1 MFTLAHLS
9 DLHLGPLPRGKSW
22 RDFASKRAIGYWS
35 WHLRRYKIHTLEI
48 ADAMAADIVAHRPD
62 HIALTGDLINLALLD
77 EFVSAA
83 QWLKS
88 FGSPKWITFVPGNHD
103 IYVDVPWEKGAGLWA
118 DYMIG
123 DMRMQ
128 GIRGTAGIAAPFPFV
143 RQRKNVALVG
153 LSSAAPQSLRKAGG
167 RLGTPQIEA
176 LASILSELR
185 TRGYFRV
192 VLIHHPPLP
201 GQTSPRKC
209 LADAKELKAVLEA
222 EGAELVLHGHNHRPT
237 RVDLA
242 TRHGACHI
250 LGASSGSARAT
261 KKFPAAAWLL
271 FAIQRLEGAWQTS
284 MTVRAWNEE
293 ARQFENADELTL

>member
-62 HIALTGDLINLALLD
+62 HIAMTGDLINIALPE

-88 FGSPKWITFVPGNHD
+88 LGSPKWITFVPGNHD
-103 IYVDVPWEKGAGLWA
+103 TYVDVPWEKGAGLWA
-118 DYMIG
+118 DYMTG

-128 GIRGTAGIAAPFPFV
+128 GIRGDTAIATPFPFV
-143 RQRKNVALVG
+143 RQRKNVALIG
-153 LSSAAPQSLRKAGG
+153 LSSAVPQSLRKAGG
-167 RLGTPQIEA
+167 KLGTPQIES
-176 LASILSELR
+176 LSTILSELR
-185 TRGYFRV
+185 NRGYFRV

-201 GQTSPRKC
+201 GQTSPRKS
-209 LADAKELKAVLEA
+209 LVDARELKAVLEA

-237 RVDLA
+237 RVNLA
-242 TRHGACHI
+242 TRHGPCHI
-250 LGASSGSARAT
+250 LGVTSGSARAT
-261 KKFPAAAWLL
+261 RDYPAAAWLL
-271 FAIQRLEGAWQTS
+271 FTIQRSEGAWQTS
-284 MTVRAWNEE
+284 MIVRSWNES
-293 ARQFENADELTL
+293 ARQFENADELAL

>member
-9 DLHLGPLPRGKSW
+9 DLHLGPLPRGTSW

-35 WHLRRYKIHTLEI
+35 WHLRRYKIHALEI
-48 ADAMAADIVAHRPD
+48 ADAMAADIIAHRPD
-62 HIALTGDLINLALLD
+62 HIALTGDLINIALPE

-103 IYVDVPWEKGAGLWA
+103 AYVNVPWEKGAGLWA

-128 GIRGTAGIAAPFPFV
+128 GVRDNIGIATPFPFV
-143 RQRKNVALVG
+143 RQRKNIALIG
-153 LSSAAPQSLRKAGG
+153 LSSAVPQSLRKAGG

-176 LASILSELR
+176 LAAILADLR
-185 TRGYFRV
+185 TRGYFRA

-201 GQTSPRKC
+201 GLASPRKS
-209 LADAKELKAVLEA
+209 LADARELKAVIEA
-222 EGAELVLHGHNHRPT
+222 EGAELILHGHNHRPT
-237 RVDLA
+237 RVDLP
-242 TRHGACHI
+242 TRYGPCHI

-261 KKFPAAAWLL
+261 KNYPAAAWLL
-271 FAIQRLEGAWQTS
+271 FSIQRQDGDWQTS
-284 MTVRAWNEE
+284 MTVRVWNDTS
-293 ARQFENADELTL
+293 RQFETADELAL